1 MLKWPKLPH
10 RRGAPQAD
18 GQHAQ
23 RCSHYLFIVRRE
35 RQHGCAQARA
45 FGKRPERGAHENAD
59 LMTGDVG
66 GMVTADSLAFALRQ
80 TVDDKA
86 MIQRA
91 AALG

>member
-1 MLKWPKLPH
+1 
-10 RRGAPQAD
+10 
-18 GQHAQ
+18 
-23 RCSHYLFIVRRE
+23 
-35 RQHGCAQARA
+35 
-45 FGKRPERGAHENAD
+45 
-59 LMTGDVG
+59 MTGDVG